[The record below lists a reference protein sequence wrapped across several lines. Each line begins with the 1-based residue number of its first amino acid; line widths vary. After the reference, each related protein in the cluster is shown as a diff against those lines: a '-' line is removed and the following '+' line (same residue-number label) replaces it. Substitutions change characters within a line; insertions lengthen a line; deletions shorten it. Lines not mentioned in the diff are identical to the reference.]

1 MFCTDDVLI
10 TGIFCHGDT
19 NILTI
24 TNTIGYIPGMQIV
37 KVLLFNP
44 GNK

>member
-1 MFCTDDVLI
+1 MFCTEDALI
-10 TGIFCHGDT
+10 TGTSCHGDT

-24 TNTIGYIPGMQIV
+24 TTTIGYIPGIQIV